1 MYTNKLYNG
10 LPVFEARINEGD
22 DSGVYCVSLVTNPAT
37 EIGFVYF
44 AENKQLQKFAVADK
58 SEHMV
63 SGIIMVANTP
73 IFRIDGEGKGFYIV
87 YSKDTLKYMAEKMVL
102 AGVGSSVN
110 IQHEDG
116 SNVDGVNLAELYI
129 IDREKG
135 IDPEYFS
142 DAPDGSLV
150 GTYKVRNDDVWEMIE
165 NGDVLSFSLEG
176 LFDIQPTFEEFN
188 KVKKNTDMSKI
199 KKFFTDLMKFEEIE
213 TSNGKLYW
221 GEGELEVGKEVF
233 IEQDGEKVAAS
244 DGEYLAEDKVIVI
257 SEGKVSEI
265 RIKEEAP
272 VVEEEE
278 VIEVNASKQRF
289 EKVKAAFEESY
300 EDKERKI
307 IEAIRAKG
315 FDCWLVEAGDD
326 YAIVEIWV
334 DETAD
339 YKHYRF
345 GVTWDEEGNCS
356 VSDPEEVKSEFV
368 PVDEVPA
375 EEPKAEEEVVVE
387 QFEDETIVEV
397 EPEPEPQ
404 PEERD
409 EKEERIAKLEEDL
422 AALKQELADLKAS
435 VAEYVQKPA
444 AEPIVEEF
452 SKAVEANTNGLT
464 RKQSKA
470 VSLASYLKK

>member
-1 MYTNKLYNG
+1 MLFEDLDIY
-10 LPVFEARINEGD
+10 EARVEEDNDGIFAI
-22 DSGVYCVSLVTNPAT
+22 SLVEYPAV
-37 EIGFVYF
+37 ESNFMCF
-44 AENKQLQKFAVADK
+44 KDNKELVKFAVQDSEEHLISGVIMLAD
-58 SEHMV
+58 SLIYRRNGDYEYW
-63 SGIIMVANTP
+63 IT
-73 IFRIDGEGKGFYIV
+73 
-87 YSKDTLKYMAEKMVL
+87 YSKDTIKKMAQKMLSDGTFNNIDLQHDGKYIP
-102 AGVGSSVN
+102 GVSLV
-110 IQHEDG
+110 
-116 SNVDGVNLAELYI
+116 ELYI
-129 IDREKG
+129 KDENKG
-135 IDPEYFS
+135 LNPNFVSEI
-142 DAPDGSLV
+142 PDGSLM
-150 GTYKVRNDDVWEMIE
+150 GTFHVEDDELWDEIK
-165 NGDVLSFSLEG
+165 NGDALKGFSLEG
-176 LFDIQPTFEEFN
+176 LFTVE
-188 KVKKNTDMSKI
+188 KVNNQKINTDMSKVS
-199 KKFFTDLMKFEEIE
+199 KFFKNLMKFEEIAVE
-213 TSNGKLYW
+213 GGKLFW
-221 GEGELEVGKEVF
+221 DEGELEIGKEVYV
-233 IEQDGEKVAAS
+233 ESDGEKVAAA
-244 DGEYLAEDKVIVI
+244 DGEYLAEDKVIVV

-265 RIKEEAP
+265 RIKEEEPKA
-272 VVEEEE
+272 EEE

-387 QFEDETIVEV
+387 KFEDETVVEV

-409 EKEERIAKLEEDL
+409 EKEERIAKLEDDL

-435 VAEYVQKPA
+435 VAEYIQKPA
-444 AEPIVEEF
+444 AAPITEEF
-452 SKAVEANTNGLT
+452 AKAIEVETSGLSKG
-464 RKQSKA
+464 QSKA
-470 VSLASYLKK
+470 ASLASYLRK